1 MFINKIAHQNP
12 PHKYNQ
18 DDIRQ
23 LMKANIQLSERD
35 ARIVDM
41 IYRSSAIQSR
51 YSVIGDLKEGFE
63 GDRLFFDENMHLK
76 KVPATARR
84 NEVYKEHTAT
94 LAVALVKD
102 ILVQNRLEAQDITHV
117 ITVSCTG
124 FYAPGPD
131 FDIVTKLGM
140 KPDTQRYHLG
150 FMGCYA
156 AFPALRMAEAFL
168 AKDPNANVLVVCIE
182 LCTIHL
188 QFSDGPDQLLSGALF
203 ADGLAGSICT
213 TEAIHA
219 DALEWKQSHST
230 LIGEG
235 EADMAWTIGD
245 LGFDMKLS
253 TYVPKLLE
261 KHAESVIEAAFP
273 DGKPTY
279 DILAL
284 HPGGKAIVDRIQEVF
299 GESKESLAYS
309 RKVLQEYGNMSS
321 ATIFFVLEDIQQ
333 VLKKGQQTLAMGF
346 GPGLT
351 VESALLQK
359 S

>member
-1 MFINKIAHQNP
+1 MYINQIAHNNP
-12 PHKYNQ
+12 PHKYYQ
-18 DDIRQ
+18 DDVRQ
-23 LMKANIQLSERD
+23 LMKANITLSERD

-41 IYRSSAIQSR
+41 IYKSSAIQSR
-51 YSVIGDLKEGFE
+51 YSVIGDLKEGFTGE
-63 GDRLFFDENMHLK
+63 RLFFDEQMQLK
-76 KVPATARR
+76 SAPS
-84 NEVYKEHTAT
+84 TAT
-94 LAVALVKD
+94 RNDAYKKHTGTLVVELAKD
-102 ILVQNRLEAQDITHV
+102 ILAKNNLVAADITHV

-131 FDIVTKLGM
+131 YDIVTKLGM
-140 KPDTQRYHLG
+140 KVDTQRYHLG

-168 AKDPNANVLVVCIE
+168 AKDPKATILVICIE

-188 QFSDGPDQLLSGALF
+188 QFSNGPDQLLSGALF
-203 ADGLAGSICT
+203 ADGLAGTICT
-213 TEAIHA
+213 HEPIHEN
-219 DALEWKQSHST
+219 ALAWKKSHST

-261 KHAESVIEAAFP
+261 KHADSVLEAAFP
-273 DGKPTY
+273 EGKPDY

-299 GESKESLAYS
+299 SESHESLAYS

-321 ATIFFVLEDIQQ
+321 ATILFVLEDIQQ

-359 S
+359 W

>member
-1 MFINKIAHQNP
+1 MYLNKIAHLNP
-12 PHKYNQ
+12 PHKYIQ
-18 DDIRQ
+18 DDVRQ
-23 LMKANIQLSERD
+23 LMKANISLSERD

-41 IYRSSAIQSR
+41 IYKSSAIHSR
-51 YSVIGDLKEGFE
+51 YSVIGDLKEGYE
-63 GDRLFFDENMHLK
+63 GDRLFFDEQMQLK
-76 KVPATARR
+76 QAPTTACR
-84 NEVYKEHTAT
+84 NAAYKTHTSK
-94 LAVALVKD
+94 LVVDVSKD
-102 ILVQNRLEAQDITHV
+102 ILAKNHLVAQDITHV

-131 FDIVTKLGM
+131 YDIVTKLGM

-156 AFPALRMAEAFL
+156 AFPALRMAESFL
-168 AKDPNANVLVVCIE
+168 AKDPNASVLVVCIE

-203 ADGLAGSICT
+203 ADGLAGTVCT
-213 TEAIHA
+213 SEAIHN
-219 DALEWKQSHST
+219 DALAWKHSHST

-235 EADMAWTIGD
+235 ESDMAWTIGD

-261 KHAESVIEAAFP
+261 KHADSVINAAFP
-273 DGKPTY
+273 DGKPSY

-299 GESKESLAYS
+299 GETDESLAYS
-309 RKVLQEYGNMSS
+309 RKVLNEYGNMSS
-321 ATIFFVLEDIQQ
+321 ATILYVLADIQLI
-333 VLKKGQQTLAMGF
+333 LKSGQQTLAMGF